1 VICLAILSVS
11 RLCRIW
17 CSGSNETMAKEHFP
31 VQDKLNPQSV
41 LLNLSAN
48 KHLESISIIT

>member
-1 VICLAILSVS
+1 MICLAILSVS